1 MICYFRFLNLGGCDE
16 KEFNKNSSH
25 FRTCFYCWQLGRLK
39 DNPNRNKKMGDIWKE
54 QEEAQKK
61 TNLKL
66 KRLRNSG
73 TMNTEPII
81 TMIQMEV
88 IDL

>member
-1 MICYFRFLNLGGCDE
+1 MGEYDE
-16 KEFNKNSSH
+16 KEFNKNSSR
-25 FRTCFYCWQLGRLK
+25 FRNCFYCWQLGRLK
-39 DNPNRNKKMGDIWKE
+39 DNPNSNKKMGDIWKE

-81 TMIQMEV
+81 TMILMEV
-88 IDL
+88 TDL

>member
-1 MICYFRFLNLGGCDE
+1 
-16 KEFNKNSSH
+16 
-25 FRTCFYCWQLGRLK
+25 
-39 DNPNRNKKMGDIWKE
+39 MGDIWKE

>member
-1 MICYFRFLNLGGCDE
+1 MLDNAAAESTSTPQTLTQDE
-16 KEFNKNSSH
+16 YVQE
-25 FRTCFYCWQLGRLK
+25 QLDRLK
-39 DNPNRNKKMGDIWKE
+39 DNSNSNKKMGDIWKA
-54 QEEAQKK
+54 QEEVQKK

-81 TMIQMEV
+81 TMILMEV
-88 IDL
+88 TDL